1 MHTFILQLFHQG
13 QQVFCAAGKAA
24 EIMDE
29 HGIAFPHK
37 VQHGLQL
44 GALGILAADFFSE
57 PFINAVGLEGFYLAG
72 FILFH
77 GGNADIGNIHFSF
90 SSLVDKIASRAD
102 LQSGK

>member
-90 SSLVDKIASRAD
+90 PLWLIR
-102 LQSGK
+102 